1 VVPLAHTRRSTI
13 DLRIHNLA
21 VGDATVDLLLLR
33 HDQDVGVTVLR
44 REGDVQVLVA
54 K

>member
-1 VVPLAHTRRSTI
+1 ML
-13 DLRIHNLA
+13 
-21 VGDATVDLLLLR
+21 TVDLLLLR

-44 REGDVQVLVA
+44 REGDVRVQVA